1 MFLTAFNHQRL
12 MFLIVLTG
20 REEVVSFPLRWS
32 TVHSVKNPDHH
43 PEEEEEEEEPSP
55 LIYYFNSG
63 VILAIQVFGSV
74 SSLI

>member
-12 MFLIVLTG
+12 MFLTVLTG
-20 REEVVSFPLRWS
+20 RAFPLRWS

-43 PEEEEEEEEPSP
+43 PEEEEEGPTP
-55 LIYYFNSG
+55 LIYYYFNSG